1 MALAPP
7 AHLTTKAHMKA
18 VSIFLAALLVAG
30 SAAAQASA
38 PKAAVELISDH
49 KVRLRGFD
57 LERRADGRAYVHGWA
72 RRETGRAGLINAHLH
87 VETFDANGASLGLT
101 EGGWNDPLSVR
112 DRSSRAVHVELA
124 PDPTAQIVRVRIS
137 VEPGARH
144 D

>member
-1 MALAPP
+1 
-7 AHLTTKAHMKA
+7 MKG

-30 SAAAQASA
+30 SAAAQAPA
-38 PKAAVELISDH
+38 PAPEAAVELISGH
-49 KVRLRGFD
+49 KVALRGFD

-112 DRSSRAVHVELA
+112 DRSSSAVHVELA
-124 PDPTAQIVRVRIS
+124 PDPTAEIARVRIS

>member
-1 MALAPP
+1 
-7 AHLTTKAHMKA
+7 MKA

-30 SAAAQASA
+30 SAAAQE
-38 PKAAVELISDH
+38 PTPEAAIEMVSGH

-72 RRETGRAGLINAHLH
+72 RREPGRAGLINAHLH
-87 VETFDANGASLGLT
+87 VETFDANGASLALT

-112 DRSSRAVHVELA
+112 DRAASAVHVELA
-124 PDPTAQIVRVRIS
+124 PDPSLQIVRVRVS
-137 VEPGARH
+137 VESGSRH